1 MKHIAATA
9 LFVVGVAAGFCAG
22 RIAAPRCADADEP
35 KPAKVRDRGD
45 AAVLDKL
52 AKAERRIAE
61 LERRLADAE
70 ADDFAAPEDATSAQG
85 RVPPSEDSVVV
96 VGGTNVDIVAELKKN
111 MPEDAFNQ
119 ATNALARLRERMAAK
134 TRDRLEF
141 LRSVDTSAMTKN
153 ERERHAKFIGLVE
166 KREAVQSKM
175 KLGLPDQGTLQELVE
190 TQMQMAPLAKEERDA
205 LAREL
210 ARELGYTGGDAEAIR
225 DAVANIFDVTASGFD
240 GMMDASEGMP
250 GVEIGTEVQ
259 VVPL

>member
-1 MKHIAATA
+1 MVLEVKNLTKSFHGQQVLKGID
-9 LFVVGVAAGFCAG
+9 LSV
-22 RIAAPRCADADEP
+22 DA
-35 KPAKVRDRGD
+35 GD
-45 AAVLDKL
+45 ATVILGPSGAGKTTLL
-52 AKAERRIAE
+52 RCMNF
-61 LERRLADAE
+61 LETAD
-70 ADDFAAPEDATSAQG
+70 
-85 RVPPSEDSVVV
+85 
-96 VGGTNVDIVAELKKN
+96 GGEITFDG
-111 MPEDAFNQ
+111 
-119 ATNALARLRERMAAK
+119 K
-134 TRDRLEF
+134 TRPIQ
-141 LRSVDTSAMTKN
+141 AMTKK
-153 ERERHAKFIGLVE
+153 EREGHAKFIGLVE

-175 KLGLPDQGTLQELVE
+175 KLGLLDQGTLQELVE